1 MQDEPVSVG
10 IGEERHV
17 ANTRVLGLALELHSG
32 PFQCGPR
39 LYHIRHAQCDSRRVR
54 RKPLALGLRLPEAE
68 RHVARVELIRAVLS
82 KAQGHAVE
90 LLGPVN
96 ILRGYRNEVDA
107 LDFDQPTEP
116 SIWSWIKRFISTA
129 YSSGSS
135 LVIGSTKPE
144 TIIAE
149 ASVSVSPRDMR

>member
-1 MQDEPVSVG
+1 MSQFPSGSVKKAMWHTPVSCVSPLNCTPAPSSAARASTTLG
-10 IGEERHV
+10 TRNAIPAGFG
-17 ANTRVLGLALELHSG
+17 ANLSPSAS
-32 PFQCGPR
+32 
-39 LYHIRHAQCDSRRVR
+39 
-54 RKPLALGLRLPEAE
+54 RLPEAK
-68 RHVARVELIRAVLS
+68 RHVAGVELVRAVLGE
-82 KAQGHAVE
+82 AQRHAVK
-90 LLGPVN
+90 
-96 ILRGYRNEVDA
+96 ILRSVKVLRWNGDEVDA

-116 SIWSWIKRFISTA
+116 SIWSWIRRFISTA